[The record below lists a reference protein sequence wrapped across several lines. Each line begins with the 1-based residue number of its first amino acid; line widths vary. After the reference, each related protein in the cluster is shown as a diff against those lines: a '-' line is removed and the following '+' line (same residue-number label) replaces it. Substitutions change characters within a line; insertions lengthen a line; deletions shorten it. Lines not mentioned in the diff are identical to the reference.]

1 MPGIYQKPSIYQ
13 KPALAVDLDGTLLH
27 PETEAI
33 AVKGSSGFQYM
44 SKKAGNLLERIS
56 RKLPVIIA
64 TGRNAAS
71 ISKLTQQLSD
81 TCFAGFVME
90 NGMVN
95 RPCAA
100 PIRKKHDPWQSLA
113 QALKGW
119 ERLKEYENCL
129 GVRVPDN
136 IDSPMIAVKEAMA
149 ASRTTGF
156 IYTEPKK
163 VFIYPSVPGKLA
175 GIRQLGF
182 APFIVIGD
190 EKNDLDM
197 IESSFHAGTLCTAHE
212 DVLKFV
218 AQQNGYCSKKTSHA
232 AAEDMLK
239 WAENIV
245 DNHY

>member
-1 MPGIYQKPSIYQ
+1 MAMKN
-13 KPALAVDLDGTLLH
+13 PALAVDLDGTLLH
-27 PETEAI
+27 PEPEAI

-56 RKLPVIIA
+56 QKLPIIIA

-71 ISKLTQQLSD
+71 ISRLTQQLSD

-90 NGMVN
+90 NGMVS
-95 RPCAA
+95 RTCAA
-100 PIRKKHDPWQSLA
+100 PAHRKHDPWQSLV

-119 ERLKEYENCL
+119 ERLEEYENCL
-129 GVRVPDN
+129 GVRVPDK
-136 IDSPMIAVKEAMA
+136 IDSPLIAVKKAMA
-149 ASRTTGF
+149 ASGTTGF

-163 VFIYPSVPGKLA
+163 VFIYPSVPSKLA

-197 IESSFHAGTLCTAHE
+197 IEAAFHPATLCTAHE
-212 DVLKFV
+212 NVLKFV

-232 AAEDMLK
+232 ATEDMLE

-245 DNHY
+245 NKHY